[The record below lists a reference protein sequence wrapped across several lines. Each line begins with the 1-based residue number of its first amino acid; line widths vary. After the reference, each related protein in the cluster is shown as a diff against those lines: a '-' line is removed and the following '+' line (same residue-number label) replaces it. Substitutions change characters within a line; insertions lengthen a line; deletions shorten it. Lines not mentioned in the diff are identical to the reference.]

1 MLPKTLQSSVCPA
14 KSLTRQHSE
23 FVRCLS
29 PTDRAL
35 FVTYLV
41 SKLPNAQ
48 CQILILRKRIRIEP
62 TAFFNQLATP
72 CSDGARDDSNAIQAR
87 KRASI
92 HVLRSDVFERL
103 PPRDNV
109 DTVANLCISCDG
121 TDRRVD
127 KSPRQGPNRLRGK
140 LCIGI
145 ERHDDIALCMAE
157 SKIKRD
163 GLTGVL

>member
-14 KSLTRQHSE
+14 KSLTRQHSK
-23 FVRCLS
+23 FIRRLS

-48 CQILILRKRIRIEP
+48 RQILILCKRIRIEA

-92 HVLRSDVFERL
+92 HVLRSNVFERL

-109 DTVANLCISCDG
+109 DAVADLGISCDRP
-121 TDRRVD
+121 DRRID
-127 KSPRQGPNRLRGK
+127 KSARQRPNRLRGE

-145 ERHDDIALCMAE
+145 ERDDNIAFCM
-157 SKIKRD
+157 
-163 GLTGVL
+163 